1 MCVQSDEEEELVLV
15 GKFGAAAA
23 VTNVEVSSLHKKC
36 VELALLPRTV
46 FGAYRNATARRN
58 YSTDKKQKESA
69 ERLFVR
75 IEKAVNHPDSCFLN
89 KKQRNQLTS
98 MCLQHLQPQK
108 QQQDIQTASTVA
120 EAMEA
125 GKLIQVKELK
135 TILRKAGLDVEGLKL
150 TLLQRVHE
158 AKLMHQL
165 KNPRAAET
173 LLTSYNSLQGNV
185 FAEGLPDLSDSAAEE
200 EPAEEALE
208 EEEVEEAV
216 TEEAAAEPEAKKAEE
231 PDATAED
238 ASADPAAKEDAA
250 EPLAEIALPHIS
262 NFYTTSTEGNK
273 GRTWDIDAWQ
283 AMVESNCPELQLLPT
298 EGDMTW
304 STEVVMPVLVSNSL
318 PTAYTHEMH
327 QFLAQHF
334 DYGRNLVVIDLLAV
348 KQSHCAFMVLLC
360 DEAERT
366 RVENSKVVADDG
378 STTRSNA
385 IPTDLLFFDDLLGGM
400 THYPSDEL
408 DQIILEKVSKE
419 WLFAGASIYG
429 ASLLHE
435 DYGKRLLGLDLECTW
450 QEKKYNILAGGDVD
464 IQSCTAS
471 SALAQAVLVH
481 TAGWPA
487 ALDVFKAAGVLSL
500 PDTTAAAEQTEDY
513 VEGRVYYNMTEDRNK
528 FMAYCMAMRVGGFFS
543 GVKGAFDWP
552 GDILD
557 DDKAGKWALDKL
569 SMALFYP
576 LVQNKAVF
584 IENAGLVDVVLGC
597 WKLSD
602 AVVTSDAAKPPAK
615 LVKAAKP
622 PKTLKAMEGSEEHT
636 RLNPEQIEKI
646 VPLMLRNT
654 QVGSSVQLSEL
665 HGKDIE
671 GQMDMFTLSA
681 EMLGSARDKGLKRFK
696 DAENQIAYTS
706 VTTAGRCTTV
716 LAVNPQAGKSTA
728 ASKDRSGS
736 QVDDHRLRLGEVAHF
751 STMMMHDKMTKPLV
765 APMKVASREL
775 NTYLHPISQLP
786 EEFGDSMENVCYA
799 TAIVQPGHK
808 AAQLDDGQD
817 TRNTSP
823 FVMLYRVYQADEF
836 QKLVGDKEGFAQAD
850 GTFRVVTMIPHTFFV
865 NWYAL
870 LPCIRFVVH

>member
-1 MCVQSDEEEELVLV
+1 MCVQSDEEEEIELQ
-15 GKFGAAAA
+15 GTFGAAAA
-23 VTNVEVSSLHKKC
+23 VKDAQVSSLHKKC

-120 EAMEA
+120 EAMKA
-125 GKLIQVKELK
+125 GKLVQVKELK

-165 KNPRAAET
+165 KNPHAAET
-173 LLTSYNSLQGNV
+173 LLTSYNSLQGTV
-185 FAEGLPDLSDSAAEE
+185 SAEDWPDFSDPAAEE
-200 EPAEEALE
+200 EPAKEALAQE
-208 EEEVEEAV
+208 GVEEAA
-216 TEEAAAEPEAKKAEE
+216 TKEPAAKAEAEEAEE
-231 PDATAED
+231 PDATAD
-238 ASADPAAKEDAA
+238 LAAKEDAA
-250 EPLAEIALPHIS
+250 EPAAEMALPHIS
-262 NFYTTSTEGNK
+262 DFYTTSTEGNM

-283 AMVESNCPELQLLPT
+283 AMVESNCPDLHLLPT
-298 EGDMTW
+298 EMVPV
-304 STEVVMPVLVSNSL
+304 TEVVPVMVANSL
-318 PTAYTHEMH
+318 PTGYTSQVH

-334 DYGRNLVVIDLLAV
+334 DYGRNLVIIDMLAV
-348 KQSHCAFMVLLC
+348 KQPHCGFMVLLC
-360 DEAERT
+360 NEAERA
-366 RVENSKVVADDG
+366 RVEKSKVVADDG
-378 STTRSNA
+378 SITRQKHV
-385 IPTDLLFFDDLLGGM
+385 PTDLLFFDDLKGGM
-400 THYPSDEL
+400 KHHPAGEL
-408 DQIILEKVSKE
+408 EEYINKVVSKK
-419 WLFAGASIYG
+419 WLFAGASIYDVG
-429 ASLLHE
+429 LLHE
-435 DYGKRLLGLDLECTW
+435 DYGKRLLGLDLDCTW
-450 QEKKYNILAGGDVD
+450 QEKKYNTFRCLIETRDVD

-481 TAGWPA
+481 TAGCTA
-487 ALDVFKAAGVLSL
+487 VLDVFKAAGVLSL
-500 PDTTAAAEQTEDY
+500 PDTTAADMDRGALDGHE
-513 VEGRVYYNMTEDRNK
+513 VYYNMTEDRNK
-528 FMAYCMAMRVGGFFS
+528 FMAYCMVMRAEGCLFN
-543 GVKGAFDWP
+543 WP
-552 GDILD
+552 GEVLED
-557 DDKAGKWALDKL
+557 DMTGHWALDKL
-569 SMALFYP
+569 TMALCYP
-576 LVQNKAVF
+576 LLNKDVF
-584 IENAGLVDVVLGC
+584 SENPGLVDKVLAC
-597 WKLSD
+597 WEESDAHAAVKPAKPAKSAKSQKKPKTVEDTAVEDKLS
-602 AVVTSDAAKPPAK
+602 
-615 LVKAAKP
+615 
-622 PKTLKAMEGSEEHT
+622 
-636 RLNPEQIEKI
+636 PEQIEKI

-654 QVGSSVQLSEL
+654 QVGSSVQVSEL

-671 GQMDMFTLSA
+671 EQIDMFTLSA

-850 GTFRVVTMIPHTFFV
+850 GTFRVVTMIPHIFFV